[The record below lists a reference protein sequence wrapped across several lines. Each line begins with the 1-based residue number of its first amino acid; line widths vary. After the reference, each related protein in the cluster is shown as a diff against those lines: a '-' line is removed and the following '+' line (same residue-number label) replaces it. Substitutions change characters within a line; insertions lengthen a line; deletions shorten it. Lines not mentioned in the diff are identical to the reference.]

1 MHTSYVITF
10 IGDDRPGLVE
20 ALAKVISGHDGN
32 WLESRLSQLDSKFA
46 GIIRVSLPNDKA
58 PSLATSLK
66 DLADQGLSV
75 RLTATE
81 AEDKT
86 TQTRTIKLSVLGADR
101 PGIVREVSAELARH
115 HFNVSEMHSNVTS
128 APMTAEPLFEA
139 EVDVQIPVDSKLDE
153 LHMRLDQIAD
163 SMALDINIE

>member
-20 ALAKVISGHDGN
+20 ALAKVISKHDGN

-46 GIIRVSLPNDKA
+46 GIIRISLPSDTA
-58 PSLATSLK
+58 PSLETSLK
-66 DLADQGLSV
+66 ELAAQGLSV
-75 RLTATE
+75 RLTETQ
-81 AEDKT
+81 AEDNPV
-86 TQTRTIKLSVLGADR
+86 QTRTIKLSVLGADR
-101 PGIVREVSAELARH
+101 PGIVREVSAELARN

-153 LHMRLDQIAD
+153 LHTRLEEIAD